1 MKQIFILFSLAIFIS
16 SCGGSGNSTPAEG
29 ASIDLSGFE
38 ILDIPGTTF
47 QKVVKRTPAGI
58 LLEEGTLSNGKRNGM
73 WVTYH
78 ASNEIPKT
86 IINYV
91 NDVNS
96 GVYYSFNERGQ
107 LEEMRGY
114 LNNELDGKW
123 GKYKFGRTTEEAM
136 YKGGKFNGVYKS
148 YFANSD
154 LVQKEFNYKDG
165 ELHGSYK
172 FYNEEG
178 QVTLQYEYDNGEKVS
193 GGIVEPASNGQ

>member
-1 MKQIFILFSLAIFIS
+1 MKQLIILFGFVLLLS
-16 SCGGSGNSTPAEG
+16 SCGGGGNSTPAIG

-38 ILDIPGTTF
+38 IQDVPGTTS
-47 QKVVKRTPAGI
+47 QKAVKRTPAGV
-58 LLEEGTLSNGKRNGM
+58 LLEEGILEGGKRNGM

-86 IINYV
+86 IVNYV
-91 NDVNS
+91 NDVSS

-136 YKGGKFNGVYKS
+136 YKNGKYHGVYKS
-148 YFANSD
+148 YFSNSD
-154 LVQKEFNYKDG
+154 LVQKEFNYKNG

-172 FYNEEG
+172 FYNEDG
-178 QVTLQYEYDNGEKVS
+178 KVTLEYEYDNGEKLS
-193 GGIVEPASNGQ
+193 GGIVEPAK